1 MSNNRI
7 KIVLI
12 DDQQLFR
19 EGIRQIMQTEK
30 DFHILTSNED
40 FLTNLD
46 LLEPHAVDLLLI
58 DVNIFKK
65 YKQGIHNM
73 IKQHSPEL
81 KVVVLATLNDD
92 NVVKVALQKGVRGY
106 LLKEMDI
113 SSFIQSLRL
122 IHEGVIYVHPIIN
135 EVIVNNFLKQSIR
148 ERQKN
153 HRPIEPPLHLLTKRE
168 SEVIQL
174 LAKGKSN
181 MEIAEA
187 LKISEKTV
195 KNHISSIFKK
205 TKVNDRTKAVILAI
219 RNRWVHV

>member
-1 MSNNRI
+1 MSNKRI

-12 DDQQLFR
+12 DEQQLFR
-19 EGIRQIMQTEK
+19 EGIRQIMQTER
-30 DFHILTSNED
+30 DFHILTSNDD
-40 FLTNLD
+40 FLSMVH
-46 LLEPHAVDLLLI
+46 LLEPQSVDLLLV
-58 DVNIFKK
+58 DVDMFVK
-65 YKQGIHNM
+65 YKQDIHKI
-73 IKQHSPEL
+73 IKQHSPGL
-81 KVVVLATLNDD
+81 KVVILATLSDD
-92 NVVKVALQKGVRGY
+92 NIVKTALKMGVRGY

-113 SSFIQSLRL
+113 SSFIQAIRM
-122 IHEGVIYVHPIIN
+122 INEGVVYIHPIVN
-135 EVIVNNFLKQSIR
+135 EVIVTHYLKQSIK
-148 ERQKN
+148 ERPKN

-205 TKVNDRTKAVILAI
+205 TNVNDRTKAVILAI
-219 RNRWVHV
+219 RNRWVSI